1 MVTVVD
7 VFFPEYYVYQTE
19 KRLCNSRGANKVSHH
34 ILYCTHTAMKIVT
47 VIVTVIAKQKQKMCT
62 AQYTV
67 KQ

>member
-34 ILYCTHTAMKIVT
+34 ILYCTHTAME
-47 VIVTVIAKQKQKMCT
+47 IVTVIAKQKQKMCT